1 MSTNFLLCYI
11 LSCLHDWCQRRKTEM
26 IFEFW
31 MDPIS
36 KKAIAGTN
44 NGTNDSSGFDKK
56 ECEILFWR

>member
-11 LSCLHDWCQRRKTEM
+11 LSCLYDWCQRRKPEM

-31 MDPIS
+31 MDPLS
-36 KKAIAGTN
+36 KKAIGGQIMAQMIG
-44 NGTNDSSGFDKK
+44 GFDK